1 VDLLGGTNGLR
12 RGYTGR
18 SEEQER
24 GCEVRDVSGPS
35 FRAGPGLRQAT
46 RVFYSVKQLK
56 NTFRAELEQKK
67 FRRLQDLYPR
77 PSSNVRGR
85 AGPGPG

>member
-67 FRRLQDLYPR
+67 ISQASRSLPTSVQ
-77 PSSNVRGR
+77 
-85 AGPGPG
+85 